1 MSERPEPSR
10 SSRARSFAR
19 RLRPKSVRAKVAAL
33 LLVPVV
39 SLLVLGALAAVSTM
53 QDAWSLQQRKDLG
66 ANLATPVA
74 ALTTRL
80 QAERSAVAPYLSPN
94 DTGDSRVLAERHDQ
108 TEAALSAL
116 QDGVTRDSGDIA
128 TIAPEVSR
136 RLGDVSRD
144 IDGLRADQAVIV
156 ARQLDWPTAFDAY
169 NTAIGDTIAVGSAL
183 TDVQSGESA
192 KAVEALARIGEMLAR
207 QDAVANSTR
216 ASGRLTAEEYRAFTD
231 AVGGQQVVATDVVR
245 DLTPDLRA
253 GFQRLVGGDDYA
265 SLTALQNTARGDVS
279 GRALAAAVAGGA
291 WRSAMGP
298 VAQSVTTFWTNA
310 AGAAVAETG
319 AAGKSA
325 LTKGALVI
333 VLGLVAVLASLVISV
348 RIGRGLVLEL
358 VTLRDSA
365 LDLALRRLPQA
376 MRRLRAGER
385 VDVDAAV
392 PVVPPGEGEI
402 GQVGDAL
409 NAVQRSAL
417 QAAAERGE
425 LLHGVSGVFVTL
437 ARRSQSLVHRQL
449 ALLDTM
455 ERRTENPADLED
467 LFRLDHLAAR
477 MRRHAEGL
485 IIMSGSAPGRKWSN
499 PVPLLTVIR
508 AAVAEVEHFQRVEVR
523 RMAPVSVRGAAVAD
537 LTHLIA
543 ELVENATSF
552 SPPTTTVRVR
562 GEGVGSGFVVEIED
576 RGLGM
581 SPETLAEA
589 NQRIAEAHQL
599 DLVDRDQL
607 GLFVVSRLAHRQ
619 NIHVTLRPSAYGGT
633 TVVILLPAAILSR
646 PDRPDR
652 PIPAEER
659 PKLLRQPAA
668 VSVPAPSVG
677 PGDPAPPTV
686 VKEPSSDGPATAIVW
701 PSDDATGGL
710 PRRTRQA
717 NLAPGL
723 RRSDPRNGKGN
734 GSGNGNGSASPQ
746 PNPDQARAT
755 MSALQQGFRRGR
767 DG

>member
-1 MSERPEPSR
+1 MSERPEPPR

-33 LLVPVV
+33 LVVPVV
-39 SLLVLGALAAVSTM
+39 SLLVLGALAAVATM

-66 ANLATPVA
+66 ASLTTPVA
-74 ALTTRL
+74 ALATRL
-80 QAERSAVAPYLSPN
+80 QAERAAAAPYLSPN
-94 DTGDSRVLAERHDQ
+94 DTSEPRVVTERHDQ
-108 TEAALSAL
+108 TEAAFSAL
-116 QDGVTRDSGDIA
+116 QDGVTRSSGDIA

-136 RLGDVSRD
+136 RMGDVGRD
-144 IDGLRADQAVIV
+144 IDRLRTDQPAIV
-156 ARQLDWPTAFDAY
+156 ARELDWPTAFDAY
-169 NTAIGDTIAVGSAL
+169 DTAIGDTIAVESAL
-183 TDVQSGESA
+183 TDVQSGVSA
-192 KAVEALARIGEMLAR
+192 KGVVPLARIGEMLAR
-207 QDAVANSTR
+207 QDAAANSTR
-216 ASGRLTAEEYRAFTD
+216 ASGRLAAEEYRAFTD
-231 AVGGQQVVATDVVR
+231 AVGGQQVVAADVAR

-253 GFQRLVGGDDYA
+253 AFQRLVAGDDYA

-279 GRALAAAVAGGA
+279 GRALAAAVGSGA
-291 WRSAMGP
+291 WRSAMSP
-298 VAQSVTTFWTNA
+298 VTQSVTTLWTNA
-310 AGAAVAETG
+310 AGIAITETG
-319 AAGKSA
+319 AAAKSA
-325 LTKGALVI
+325 LTRGILVV
-333 VLGLVAVLASLVISV
+333 VLGLAAVLASLVISI
-348 RIGRGLVLEL
+348 RIGRGLVTEL

-365 LDLALRRLPQA
+365 LDLALRRLPRA
-376 MRRLRAGER
+376 MRRLRAGEH

-417 QAAAERGE
+417 QAAGERAE
-425 LLHGVSGVFVTL
+425 LLQGVSGVFVTL
-437 ARRSQSLVHRQL
+437 ARRGQSLVHRQL
-449 ALLDTM
+449 SLLDTM

-485 IIMSGSAPGRKWSN
+485 IIMSGSAPGRKWSK
-499 PVPLLTVIR
+499 PVPLMTVIR
-508 AAVAEVEHFQRVEVR
+508 AAVAEVEQFQRVEVR
-523 RMAPVSVRGAAVAD
+523 RMAPVSVRGAAVGD

-552 SPPTTTVRVR
+552 SPPNTTVRVR

-581 SPETLAEA
+581 SPDSMAEA
-589 NQRIAEAHQL
+589 NQRIEEAHRL

-633 TVVILLPAAILSR
+633 TVVILLPKAILSW
-646 PDRPDR
+646 PDRS
-652 PIPAEER
+652 IPAEER
-659 PKLLRQPAA
+659 PKLLRQPVT
-668 VSVPAPSVG
+668 VSVPAPPEG
-677 PGDPAPPTV
+677 ADPPTV
-686 VKEPSSDGPATAIVW
+686 VKNLPSRTGPAPAVVW
-701 PSDDATGGL
+701 PSDDPAGGL

-723 RRSDPRNGKGN
+723 RRTD
-734 GSGNGNGSASPQ
+734 SGNGNGNGATPAPPR
-746 PNPDQARAT
+746 PNPEDARAT

-767 DG
+767 DGY